1 MTSVRNDTCGFSM
14 QLCHISLKV
23 LSRQVGARRELS
35 NKSGNLAI

>member
-1 MTSVRNDTCGFSM
+1 MTYVRNDTCAFSV

-35 NKSGNLAI
+35 NKSVKLAI